1 MARKSITGDWGFGR
15 FNRGSLVG
23 EILVGEIGESKLVFE
38 VGVNNVGARLR
49 LVVVGSAVWFVL
61 SGAVSVVFEGPVVL
75 SSAGGILLPSMS
87 GVVASAGVSFAL
99 FVVSGV
105 PNKSGIPETLDDF
118 EWLPGAAVR
127 INPTGVTSLKVFDR
141 PISILPLDCRSLLHV
156 VDCEGCFLCLGES
169 GRFKALSSQVDLVG
183 LQRLGSIVLE
193 TTGLVGGSELVSLF
207 SKALAG
213 LVWSSSCGLPGLPS
227 GRVAPMPET
236 GGVAGRS
243 LSLTIVAS
251 LWLELGLWLE
261 PGRCVVKAELSGV
274 SRGEDKRSFLLGAA
288 KLFLFPANEWPRLNP
303 DGS

>member
-1 MARKSITGDWGFGR
+1 M
-15 FNRGSLVG
+15 G
-23 EILVGEIGESKLVFE
+23 EILVGEIGESKLAFE

-49 LVVVGSAVWFVL
+49 LVVVGSVIWSVL
-61 SGAVSVVFEGPVVL
+61 SGTVSAVFEGSVEL
-75 SSAGGILLPSMS
+75 FSADCILLPSVS
-87 GVVASAGVSFAL
+87 GAVVSAGASFTLFAVS
-99 FVVSGV
+99 VV
-105 PNKSGIPETLDDF
+105 PNKSGIPETLEVF

-141 PISILPLDCRSLLHV
+141 PISILPLDCRSLFHV

-193 TTGLVGGSELVSLF
+193 TTGLVAGSELESLF
-207 SKALAG
+207 SKALAD
-213 LVWSSSCGLPGLPS
+213 LVWSASCGLPGLHS
-227 GRVAPMPET
+227 GRMVSLPLET

-243 LSLTIVAS
+243 LSLIIVAS

-261 PGRCVVKAELSGV
+261 PGRCVVKVELSGV
-274 SRGEDKRSFLLGAA
+274 SRGEDKMSFLLGAA